1 MTPAVGLRAPAGW
14 ADWWWLTR
22 AGLSPELVGRQ
33 YHWAETPLAVVA
45 APLRGAPWP
54 RGPRSLIEVDGRR
67 AGYIGR
73 NPLSG
78 NVEYLLRPWA
88 RGGGRGRAAITAFL
102 RAGRDDGRPSTFFV
116 AHHNAR
122 SRAALVRSLEAAGR
136 SEGDGYTVADGRFGE
151 RFTVPPRP
159 GR

>member
-1 MTPAVGLRAPAGW
+1 MAVALRRPAGW
-14 ADWWWLTR
+14 DDWWWLTR
-22 AGLSPELVGRQ
+22 TGLSPELVGRQ
-33 YHWAETPLAVVA
+33 YHWAEMPLQLVI

-54 RGPRSLIEVDGRR
+54 RGPRWLVEVDGRR
-67 AGYIGR
+67 AGYVGR

-88 RGGGRGRAAITAFL
+88 RGGGRGGAAITAFL
-102 RAGRDDGRPSTFFV
+102 RADREDGRPSTFFV

-122 SRAALVRSLEAAGR
+122 SRAALVRSLEAVGR
-136 SEGDGYTVADGRFGE
+136 AEGEGYAVADGRHGE
-151 RFTVPPRP
+151 RFTVPSRP